1 MLNKNVIIPHKC
13 KISPVIRFFVLMFA
27 FKVKVAPFA
36 AAKVNALHFL
46 FALCPS
52 FTAARRR
59 VGKAGRHLPFKP
71 PLIKIICY
79 KPKYS

>member
-1 MLNKNVIIPHKC
+1 MLNKNVIIPHKW

-27 FKVKVAPFA
+27 FKVKAAPFA

-46 FALCPS
+46 FALGPS

-59 VGKAGRHLPFKP
+59 VGKTSRHLLFKP
-71 PLIKIICY
+71 ALIKMICC
-79 KPKYS
+79 KPKHS